1 MTNLSCL
8 ARAGLSRRGESSKI
22 AGENHGAATRE
33 NADVQ
38 DAAGVSAGRTLFP
51 DGQGMSPYLADW
63 RRAFAGLD
71 LARSAP
77 VALVFDRGP
86 CPPAI
91 EAVRVPWPCKGEDRR
106 LAELHLAA
114 LANNILCIRGARRL
128 SVLAPTEAMGQAIAE
143 DLTRHLLL
151 RPDALSDRSL
161 VFLHTLV
168 RQVFAAD
175 FTIDADREHALALH
189 QEAAAHSDA
198 SCDAPPG
205 PGQTRPGT
213 VLSVNIGQHLTSQA
227 LVRIEADGRFAVEH
241 LTRRETFSP
250 DGGQCLSAH
259 LDALTAD
266 ARALAAGCDRAVD
279 AVGVSIA
286 ATIFAGRVRA
296 VPECGLY
303 AGCGEADIRH
313 ADAALRRAFAAIAPG
328 RPVTVRNDGETQA
341 LFAFRYGQTDGVAEP
356 GGNPADARG
365 GLLSVR
371 LGACPAVHVLDAAGR
386 ARPGFHEYGW
396 CITRYAPR
404 CSKAG
409 LFTTIRPYISHY
421 GVAVAAHELG
431 LLQRHRLHPE
441 AAIPFF
447 HEALGAQ
454 DAEAR
459 RDALRVYGV
468 LGAHL
473 AMLAAEVAR
482 QEPVGVLR
490 LLGSRANRI
499 DAAAFAAMADGFDA
513 FAAGHGLSVAGMRLE
528 LLEDASPV
536 AGLVGAALA
545 ALRRP

>member
-1 MTNLSCL
+1 MTNLSCQ
-8 ARAGLSRRGESSKI
+8 ARAGRPCPADPYKMAFKE
-22 AGENHGAATRE
+22 HGAATRDY
-33 NADVQ
+33 ADVQ
-38 DAAGVSAGRTLFP
+38 DAAGVSAGSTLFP

-71 LARSAP
+71 PARSAS

-86 CPPAI
+86 CPPVL
-91 EAVRVPWPCKGEDRR
+91 ESVRVPRPCKGQDRR
-106 LAELHLAA
+106 LAELYLAA
-114 LANNILCIRGARRL
+114 LANNVLCLQGARRI
-128 SVLAPTEAMGQAIAE
+128 SVLAPTEAMGQAIAA
-143 DLTRHLLL
+143 DLARRLLL

-161 VFLHTLV
+161 TFLHALV
-168 RQVFAAD
+168 RQVFAED
-175 FTIDADREHALALH
+175 FTIDADREHALALR
-189 QEAAAHSDA
+189 QEVVHGDG

-205 PGQTRPGT
+205 PGATRPGT
-213 VLSVNIGQHLTSQA
+213 VLAVNIGQHLTSQA
-227 LVRIEADGRFAVEH
+227 LVCIEADGHFAVEH
-241 LTRRETFSP
+241 LTRRETFP
-250 DGGQCLSAH
+250 PGGEQCLGAH

-286 ATIFAGRVRA
+286 ATVFAGRLRA

-303 AGCGEADIRH
+303 AGCGEADIRD
-313 ADAALRRAFAAIAPG
+313 ADAALRRAFAESFPG
-328 RPVTVRNDGETQA
+328 RPVAVRNDGETQA
-341 LFAFRYGQTDGVAEP
+341 LFAFRYGRPEGVADP
-356 GGNPADARG
+356 GENPTEG
-365 GLLSVR
+365 KSGLLSVR
-371 LGACPAVHVLDAAGR
+371 LGACPAVHVLDASGR

-404 CSKAG
+404 RGEAG
-409 LFTTIRPYISHY
+409 LFTTIRPYLSHY

-447 HEALGAQ
+447 HEALAAP
-454 DAEAR
+454 DAAAR

-490 LLGSRANRI
+490 LLGSRANHI
-499 DAAAFAAMADGFDA
+499 DAAAFAAMTDGFDA

-545 ALRRP
+545 ALAHS